1 MHIISIDSSTAIA
14 GIALTTD
21 EAIVAEALF
30 SANKTLSAR
39 LVPEIQRML
48 SAAGLT
54 VADIDLFACAVGPGS
69 FTGVRA
75 GVATIQGLALAAA
88 KPCVG
93 FSTLALLAMN
103 FPLATLPVCPLL
115 DARKNEVYA
124 ALYDCS
130 APLPVPLM
138 AECVMGPE
146 AFLDQL
152 LAATAGPVIFTGDG
166 ALRYR
171 EIIAARL
178 GEQAR
183 FPSPYH
189 HAGHAANGAL
199 LALQAHR
206 SGATLTPDRLLPVY
220 LRPSEAE
227 YAKINQQ
234 NTRQS
239 R

>member
-14 GIALTTD
+14 SIALTSD
-21 EAIVAEALF
+21 ETIVAEALF

-39 LVPEIQRML
+39 LIPEIERML
-48 SAAGLT
+48 AAAGLT
-54 VADIDLFACAVGPGS
+54 IGAIDLFTCAVGPGS

-75 GVATIQGLALAAA
+75 GVATIQGLALATG

-93 FSTLALLAMN
+93 FSTLALVAMN
-103 FPLATLPVCPLL
+103 FPLASLPVCPLL

-130 APLPVPLM
+130 SPLPAPIM
-138 AECVMGPE
+138 EECVMGPE
-146 AFLDQL
+146 AFLDKL
-152 LAATAGPVIFTGDG
+152 SAATHTPVIFAGDG

-171 EIIAARL
+171 QVITERMGA
-178 GEQAR
+178 QAR
-183 FPSPYH
+183 FPSPFH

-199 LALQAHR
+199 LALHAYR
-206 SGATLTPDRLLPVY
+206 NSATLAPEQLLPVY

-227 YAKINQQ
+227 YAKIDRQ